1 MNLQEMERLIGEA
14 VRDADLR
21 PEEIP
26 AIDLYLDQIT
36 SLAAEKRRE
45 GSVHYRDRELT
56 KTMINNYSKDGLIS
70 PIKGK
75 KYSWNWGSAP
85 HTWHCAM
92 VSSINTTVTAAR
104 RR

>member
-1 MNLQEMERLIGEA
+1 MKLHEMEYLIGEA

-56 KTMINNYSKDGLIS
+56 KTMINNYTKNDLL
-70 PIKGK
+70 PPPVKK
-75 KYSWNWGSAP
+75 KYSKE
-85 HTWHCAM
+85 HM
-92 VSSINTTVTAAR
+92 LLLIFITTVL
-104 RR
+104 